1 MTETSDDKMCV
12 NENLKVTFSHRG
24 LYVSPWIFPFL
35 QGVLYQRDKRKA
47 TGTVTFILYP
57 EIRRKQ
63 QYKVLLGDRDA
74 LAVT

>member
-1 MTETSDDKMCV
+1 V
-12 NENLKVTFSHRG
+12 NVNLKFQFSHR
-24 LYVSPWIFPFL
+24 LIYLCPWIFPFL
-35 QGVLYQRDKRKA
+35 LGVLYQRDKRKA

-63 QYKVLLGDRDA
+63 QYEVLDDRDA